1 MQSMSKRKST
11 EKIVVKNIPKT
22 KNTTSIKKS
31 DRSFK
36 EMGAFLDSLGNRL
49 PKDYKFNR
57 DEANER

>member
-1 MQSMSKRKST
+1 MSKRKST